1 MPAVI
6 APDLCTE
13 LALTSGQLSGL
24 PAAIFLGA
32 VPVFMGIIVLL
43 SRWVALVEDKV
54 LRQKIFS
61 RSRDERRASID
72 ALLRISGNDKLL
84 QGNPLLERSIQ
95 NRFSY
100 LDPLNH
106 IQVEMLKWH
115 RQNFGD
121 PKVLRGIQLTINGI
135 SVGLRNGG

>member
-1 MPAVI
+1 
-6 APDLCTE
+6 
-13 LALTSGQLSGL
+13 
-24 PAAIFLGA
+24 
-32 VPVFMGIIVLL
+32 MGIIVLL
-43 SRWVALVEDKV
+43 SRWVALVEDEV

-72 ALLRISGNDKLL
+72 ALLCISGNYKLL

-106 IQVEMLKWH
+106 IQVEMLKRH
-115 RQNFGD
+115 RQNSGD
-121 PKVLRGIQLTINGI
+121 LGVSN
-135 SVGLRNGG
+135 

>member
-1 MPAVI
+1 
-6 APDLCTE
+6 
-13 LALTSGQLSGL
+13 
-24 PAAIFLGA
+24 
-32 VPVFMGIIVLL
+32 MGIIVLL

>member
-1 MPAVI
+1 
-6 APDLCTE
+6 
-13 LALTSGQLSGL
+13 
-24 PAAIFLGA
+24 
-32 VPVFMGIIVLL
+32 MGIIVLL

-121 PKVLRGIQLTINGI
+121 LKVLRGIQLTINGI